1 MKTHAANGKS
11 FWFSKESEIFKPEGI
26 TKIENHYNAKFIF
39 DSCVKDK
46 HGNWA
51 NMPMAIFYQADA
63 SKIPE
68 GGSQYFG
75 MYLRSVSP
83 LEPKSP
89 IVPFIINGLT
99 AIEPFQAVVANNGEV
114 VWSRYRHDYR
124 KSQDGSVWID
134 GGRDYLRWIGAG
146 EVVNVRV
153 NVDHL
158 EVI

>member
-1 MKTHAANGKS
+1 
-11 FWFSKESEIFKPEGI
+11 
-26 TKIENHYNAKFIF
+26 
-39 DSCVKDK
+39 
-46 HGNWA
+46 
-51 NMPMAIFYQADA
+51 
-63 SKIPE
+63 
-68 GGSQYFG
+68 